1 VMARG
6 AFYGRFLRTIDEV
19 SLIFAVFSCRIP
31 VSVMLKHM
39 MPVGSKFL

>member
-39 MPVGSKFL
+39 MLVGSKFL

>member
-1 VMARG
+1 MMARG

-19 SLIFAVFSCRIP
+19 SLMFAVFSCRIP

-39 MPVGSKFL
+39 MLVGSKFL